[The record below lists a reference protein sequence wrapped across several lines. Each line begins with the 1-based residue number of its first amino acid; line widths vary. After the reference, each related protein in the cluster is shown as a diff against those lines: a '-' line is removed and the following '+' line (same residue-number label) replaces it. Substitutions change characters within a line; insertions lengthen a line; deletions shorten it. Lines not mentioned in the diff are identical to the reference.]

1 MNKANQYD
9 KIEKKLFKEKNM
21 TKKKCLGYSSILNLC
36 VLLFMGFSVMQI
48 KSAIDAGEAIKGIG
62 ALASAYP
69 IEGVLNT
76 FGGVAMFAFV
86 AFVAKV
92 FAEGREKNGFTV
104 LVLTFDIALLS
115 FFLVLAKDL
124 LLTGQIFANPF
135 AIVPIALC
143 ALVILLDLLSFV
155 VEYWNYFA

>member
-1 MNKANQYD
+1 
-9 KIEKKLFKEKNM
+9 
-21 TKKKCLGYSSILNLC
+21 
-36 VLLFMGFSVMQI
+36 
-48 KSAIDAGEAIKGIG
+48 
-62 ALASAYP
+62 
-69 IEGVLNT
+69 
-76 FGGVAMFAFV
+76 MFAFV

-92 FAEGREKNGFTV
+92 FAEGREKNSFTV
-104 LVLTFDIALLS
+104 LVLIFDIALLS

-124 LLTGQIFANPF
+124 LLTGQILTNPF